1 MVHKHDGLTPLVRL
15 IQQESTLA
23 DKELL
28 EAATGAVWKLAI
40 REENVKKFDE
50 LNTIPTLVKLLSYD
64 DETVSISVMILV

>member
-1 MVHKHDGLTPLVRL
+1 MRTLVHKHEGLTPLVRL
-15 IQQESTLA
+15 IQQENTLA

-28 EAATGAVWKLAI
+28 EAVTGAIWKLAI

-64 DETVSISVMILV
+64 DETVSTRI

>member
-1 MVHKHDGLTPLVRL
+1 MRL